1 VRITIEAATPATRWP
16 AAAAGAELGREAQE
30 VRRVNAGRWG
40 TEGAPDTGLGDGS
53 PREARCRLFSP
64 TLWRALA
71 GRLRMTLIRLR
82 TGAAYS
88 APLLSKVSKNRCR
101 PR

>member
-16 AAAAGAELGREAQE
+16 AAVAGWSKAAKQE
-30 VRRVNAGRWG
+30 VRAGECRIVGG
-40 TEGAPDTGLGDGS
+40 TGGAPDTVLGGDS
-53 PREARCRLFSP
+53 PRQARSRLLSP
-64 TLWRALA
+64 SSWRALA
-71 GRLRMTLIRLR
+71 GMLRMTLIRLR

-88 APLLSKVSKNRCR
+88 APLGKVSKIRCR